1 MRAKN
6 LFLFLVVLS
15 LTLFFSCSKDS
26 EQIKSELVPVEMTD
40 YKESP
45 NDFLTVDFNYFYKEL
60 SSYGEWIEIDAKKLG
75 IDIKPTAMNNSS
87 STLISDLLGIKTAYA
102 QTGEQIFNL
111 FVWRPANELASEMIK
126 ESNEYIPYNN
136 GQWMYTDEGWYFKA
150 NTPQEELTS
159 HYGRWTQDEELGW
172 IWLPGKTYSPAWV
185 DWRQNDDYVAWAP
198 VPPGKYI
205 ENDAVKIDDINENRY
220 TIVEKKHLIEPSVY
234 KYRYQYVENKNKI
247 MIKEMTKTDGIII
260 KDKKVINKGPDVTD
274 IEKKSGKKI
283 EQIKINKVNKK
294 EDAGLKGN
302 SINVFVPELKKSKEL
317 KKEPVTK
324 PEKLIS
330 YKDAKKITKE
340 EKQQMKAED
349 KQSKQE
355 EKELKKQEKQEEK
368 QQKKEEKQQE
378 KEIKK
383 QEKQEKKE
391 TKKEDKQQ
399 KKDDK
404 QVKEKDKKKQD
415 DDKGKEKKNDDKK
428 DKKNKKN

>member
-1 MRAKN
+1 MRAN
-6 LFLFLVVLS
+6 ALFLFLVVLS
-15 LTLFFSCSKDS
+15 STLFFSCSKDS
-26 EQIKSELVPVEMTD
+26 EQIKSELVPVEITD

-45 NDFLTVDFNYFYKEL
+45 NDFLTVDFEYFYKEL

-75 IDIKPTAMNNSS
+75 IDIKPTAMNNSNN
-87 STLISDLLGIKTAYA
+87 TLISDLLGIRTAYA

-126 ESNEYIPYNN
+126 GSNEYIPYNN
-136 GQWMYTDEGWYFKA
+136 GQWIYTDEGWYFKA

-198 VPPGKYI
+198 VTPGKYI

-294 EDAGLKGN
+294 EEAGLKGN

-324 PEKLIS
+324 PEKLVS

-340 EKQQMKAED
+340 EKEQMKAED

-383 QEKQEKKE
+383 QDKQEKKE

-415 DDKGKEKKNDDKK
+415 DDKGKEKKSDDKK